1 MTLTRLFWQNTA
13 KTEVETYFFDLASL
27 EAGIEVAKTLQ
38 GFSAAD
44 CVSVSFSP
52 DGVVLPSGVGSRR
65 RYEYRVKPTKQKVKL
80 AAYKQAGNG
89 LGLGSYLA
97 FTLRV
102 SARRRSASVPAP
114 RHAIIDT
121 AQGVTQAAAAVR
133 RVLGLAWHAPVDVVS
148 WRVIAPRQHQK
159 SFDAATWFNI

>member
-1 MTLTRLFWQNTA
+1 MTLTRIIWQNAA
-13 KTEVETYFFDLASL
+13 KAEVETYYYDIASF

-38 GFSAAD
+38 EFSAAD
-44 CVSVSFSP
+44 CVRVSYSP

-65 RYEYRVKPTKQKVKL
+65 YEYRVKPTEQHTKL
-80 AAYKQAGNG
+80 AAYKHAGYG
-89 LGLGSYLA
+89 LGIGSYLA

-121 AQGVTQAAAAVR
+121 AQGVTQAAEAVR
-133 RVLGLAWHAPVDVVS
+133 RALGLAWHAPVDVVS
-148 WRVIAPRQHQK
+148 WRVIAPRQNQK
-159 SFDAATWFNI
+159 SFDAATWF